1 MAANTQTGMVLVS
14 HVPEIV
20 AGISKLIR
28 QVAPDIN
35 LTTAGGTSDGDI
47 GTDATHIFQAIDD
60 NHADELMVFYDL
72 GSAKMNLDLVTDMTD
87 KTLHR
92 YDVAFVEGAYTAA
105 ALLQAGDSRAEI
117 EKQLAPLKI
126 K

>member
-1 MAANTQTGMVLVS
+1 MHTRDARADTL
-14 HVPEIV
+14 EILREEKV
-20 AGISKLIR
+20 
-28 QVAPDIN
+28 
-35 LTTAGGTSDGDI
+35 
-47 GTDATHIFQAIDD
+47 TDCILQAIDD

-105 ALLQAGDSRAEI
+105 ALLQAGDSRTEI